1 MRINIVIGPF
11 YPIPPVLGG
20 AVEKVHLLL
29 AGAYRDAGHRVT
41 IVSRRYGD
49 FAHDEVADGIR
60 HLRIASSDR
69 SASLFVNLVLD
80 LRYSLRVAIA
90 LPPADI
96 TITNG
101 FFLPLVL
108 PRARAGKIYVQI
120 GRYPKGQ
127 MALYSRADRL
137 QAVSKAV
144 SRAVARQAPWLA
156 RKVRVIGYA
165 IPDVFFAQSAEVSR
179 ERVVLYV
186 GRIAREKGIEL
197 LLSAFAMLRERLH
210 ADVFAD
216 WSVRVVGPHR
226 IEQGGDGDEYL
237 ADLQTLAAERAVSC
251 QFVGPIFDQ
260 RALAVAYRRAAIFVY
275 PSLAETGE
283 ALPVAPLEAMA
294 AGCAAVVS
302 GLQCFADY
310 IEDGVTGVT
319 FDHRSSDPAAGLA
332 AKLARLIAE
341 PDLLRRVAEGGC
353 RAAANFGVTPIAA
366 RMLDDFRELL
376 GARDA
381 P

>member
-11 YPIPPVLGG
+11 YPIPPLLGG

-29 AGAYRDAGHRVT
+29 AGAYRDAGHQVT
-41 IVSRRYGD
+41 IVSRRYAD
-49 FAHDEVADGIR
+49 FAEDETADGIR
-60 HLRIASSDR
+60 HLRIASSNR
-69 SASLFVNLVLD
+69 SSRLFVNLALD
-80 LRYSLRVAIA
+80 LRYSLRVASV

-144 SRAVARQAPWLA
+144 GRAVARQAPWLK

-165 IPDVFFAQSAEVSR
+165 IPGVFFAEDAKVPR

-197 LLSAFAMLRERLH
+197 LLSAFAMLRERLP
-210 ADVFAD
+210 ADVFAG
-216 WSVRVVGPHR
+216 WSVCIIGPHH
-226 IEQGGDGDEYL
+226 IEQGGDGEGYL
-237 ADLQTLAAERAVSC
+237 AELRALAAERGVPCEFA
-251 QFVGPIFDQ
+251 GAIFDAQ
-260 RALAVAYRRAAIFVY
+260 ALAAEYRRAAIFVY

-283 ALPVAPLEAMA
+283 ALGLAPLEAMA
-294 AGCAAVVS
+294 AGCATIVS

-310 IEDGVTGVT
+310 IEDGVTGLT
-319 FDHRSSDPAAGLA
+319 FDHRDPDPAAALA
-332 AKLARLIAE
+332 TKLARLMTESNLLPRIAK
-341 PDLLRRVAEGGC
+341 DGRG
-353 RAAANFGVTPIAA
+353 AAANYAVAPIAA
-366 RMLDDFRELL
+366 RMLDDFRTLL
-376 GARDA
+376 GARA
-381 P
+381 LP